1 MKRSAGQEPGTRHP
15 QRSRQAETAE
25 ASSSLSVAVQPVDL
39 GIDDD
44 TLCVDSDTTKATLGD
59 SDGRGGGSGSG
70 GSGCSSNIEEQ
81 SELHAA
87 DYDQINRDIDN
98 SGCPLADLCH
108 IEDLWEHVCSQM
120 SGDALSR
127 AARVPVFC
135 LPTRRTPAFI
145 FLAGV
150 NNDAEPVP
158 WHADNNVLSVNFN
171 PWCSRC
177 NRTSCHHHG
186 KDWDRHV
193 QATKASERMLHE
205 VALPAYLQEQ
215 RKSNPSR
222 YVCSGPARPPTPWK
236 CADSSYEPLE
246 QLGWDHMQHLYPPVY
261 GIRPGFTFA
270 PFWNVLVEH
279 HSIDDEIDSSDYS
292 ASDYL

>member
-1 MKRSAGQEPGTRHP
+1 MKRTPHSHNMKRAAEQDPGTRHP
-15 QRSRQAETAE
+15 QRSKKQADPADE
-25 ASSSLSVAVQPVDL
+25 ASTSSVPVQPVDL
-39 GIDDD
+39 GIDDV
-44 TLCVDSDTTKATLGD
+44 TLCVDSDTKTTA
-59 SDGRGGGSGSG
+59 
-70 GSGCSSNIEEQ
+70 
-81 SELHAA
+81 
-87 DYDQINRDIDN
+87 NRDDVD

-108 IEDLWEHVCSQM
+108 IEDLWERVCSHM

-158 WHADNNVLSVNFN
+158 WYADNNVLSVNFN

-177 NRTSCHHHG
+177 NRYSCHHHG

-205 VALPAYLQEQ
+205 VALPAYLIEQ
-215 RKSNPSR
+215 RTSNPSR
-222 YVCSGPARPPTPWK
+222 YVCSGPARPPSPWK

-246 QLGWDHMQHLYPPVY
+246 QLGWDHMQHLYPPVF
-261 GIRPGFTFA
+261 GIRAGFTYA
-270 PFWNVLVEH
+270 PFWNVLVGH
-279 HSIDDEIDSSDYS
+279 HLTDDEIDSSDYS